1 MALSLDSR
9 AQSAGKYWGNN
20 HARGMFMPQLS
31 PQVGEL
37 LLKATHS
44 QDLDEA
50 LHKVLREYLDLKL
63 SALAAE
69 ISRLEAQWRCPFVE
83 FTEKT
88 KHDYTYDVEKTFW
101 EWEQLET
108 LKSHYQALRERWN

>member
-1 MALSLDSR
+1 VTLSLDSR
-9 AQSAGKYWGNN
+9 VRNAGKYERNN
-20 HARGMFMPQLS
+20 HVRGKFMPQLS

-50 LHKVLREYLDLKL
+50 LHKVLQDYLVLKL
-63 SALAAE
+63 SSLSAE
-69 ISRLEAQWRCPFVE
+69 IRRLETKWGCTFVE
-83 FTEKT
+83 FQEKT
-88 KHDYTYDVEKTFW
+88 KHDYTYEVEKTFW

>member
-1 MALSLDSR
+1 MLT
-9 AQSAGKYWGNN
+9 
-20 HARGMFMPQLS
+20 LS

-50 LHKVLREYLDLKL
+50 LHKILRDYLDLKL
-63 SALAAE
+63 GSLSAE
-69 ISRLEAQWRCPFVE
+69 ISRLEAKWGCTFAE

-88 KHDYTYDVEKTFW
+88 KNEYSYEVEKAFW

-108 LKSHYQALRERWN
+108 LRTHYQALRERWT

>member
-1 MALSLDSR
+1 MLT
-9 AQSAGKYWGNN
+9 
-20 HARGMFMPQLS
+20 LS

-50 LHKVLREYLDLKL
+50 LHKVLRDYLDLKL
-63 SALAAE
+63 RALSAE
-69 ISRLEAQWRCPFVE
+69 IHQLEEKWECAFAE
-83 FTEKT
+83 FGKKT
-88 KHDYTYDVEKTFW
+88 KDNYSHEVEKTFW

>member
-1 MALSLDSR
+1 
-9 AQSAGKYWGNN
+9 
-20 HARGMFMPQLS
+20 MFMSQLS

-50 LHKVLREYLDLKL
+50 LHKILREYLDLKL
-63 SALAAE
+63 GSLSAE
-69 ISRLEAQWRCPFVE
+69 IRQLEAKWQCTFVE
-83 FTEKT
+83 FREKT
-88 KHDYTYDVEKTFW
+88 KHDYTYDIEKAFW

>member
-1 MALSLDSR
+1 ML
-9 AQSAGKYWGNN
+9 N
-20 HARGMFMPQLS
+20 LS

-50 LHKVLREYLDLKL
+50 LHKVLREYLNLKL
-63 SALAAE
+63 ATLATEIHRFETQWGCSFAE
-69 ISRLEAQWRCPFVE
+69 FR
-83 FTEKT
+83 EKT
-88 KHDYTYDVEKTFW
+88 KDQYTYEVEKTFW

-108 LKSHYQALRERWN
+108 LKSHYQTLRDQWN